1 MKDFFKTVAGKT
13 LLFLSCTISV
23 ILCIVSLAGI
33 LFYAEEDFYINDQK
47 TLEERYISS
56 KIVNDLYSEVYEAAL
71 GGSEEM
77 IVKQDIGNLVFRI
90 RKEKEDETVSCSES
104 AQNVDAWTYSFRFIG
119 IYDKQGDLSEIYR
132 SDFDPVTEEEGS
144 ADSEAFLADAYIRKG
159 TGISDFYSL
168 ESGFFDTIYKLRYA
182 VFYILAVSV
191 LILIISF
198 ISLMCVSGRRKQE
211 GLFPGP
217 LHKIPFDLL
226 VAVWIAILFIG
237 ILLIGEVFRFDLMQL
252 LFALILGVFFIASFI
267 GLCMSFAVRI
277 KAKDLISTSFTYRF
291 LEKTILVLRMI
302 LKLIGRLLSGLTEL
316 IKAIPLSWKVL
327 SVFTLISLAELV
339 FFENRAEWM
348 WLLTKTVLFLALTY
362 LCLCMHKLLKSGE
375 NLAGGDLSYHVD
387 TGKMILD
394 LKRHGDDLNSIA
406 SGMAIAVDERMKS
419 ERMKTEL
426 ITNVSHDIK
435 TPLTSIINYADLIA
449 KQEDVS
455 DTVKEYTDVLV
466 RQSKRLKRLLED
478 LVEASKAASGSLEV
492 ELSPCDASIFIDQCV
507 GEYEE
512 RLKQNDLTLIAVKPQ
527 ERVEILAD
535 PRRMQRVFD
544 NLMNNI
550 CKYSLPSTRVYLS
563 LEKND
568 GQAIISFKNTSKDQ
582 LNISPEE
589 LLERF
594 KRGDSSRNSEGNGL
608 GLSIAK
614 SLTELQNGT
623 LDLSIDGDLFKITLS
638 FPLR

>member
-13 LLFLSCTISV
+13 LLFLSCTV
-23 ILCIVSLAGI
+23 TVMLCLVSLLGI

-56 KIVNDLYSEVYEAAL
+56 KIVNDLYPEVFEAVQS
-71 GGSEEM
+71 GNEEM
-77 IVKQDIGNLVFRI
+77 IRKPDIGNLVFRI
-90 RKEKEDETVSCSES
+90 RKEKDDETVSSSAS
-104 AQNVDAWTYSFRFIG
+104 AQNVDVWTYSFRFIG
-119 IYDKQGDLSEIYR
+119 SYDEQGQLNEIYR
-132 SDFDPVTEEEGS
+132 SDLDPVSDDDTY
-144 ADSEAFLADAYIRKG
+144 AAFLADAYIKKG

-168 ESGFFDTIYKLRYA
+168 ESGYFDTVYKLRYA
-182 VFYILAVSV
+182 VFYILAVS
-191 LILIISF
+191 LLTSIISF

-211 GLFPGP
+211 GLYPGP

-226 VAVWIAILFIG
+226 LAVWIGVLVSG
-237 ILLIGEVFRFDLMQL
+237 IFLIGEVFRLDLLQL
-252 LFALILGVFFIASFI
+252 LLALILIVFFIVSFI
-267 GLCMSFAVRI
+267 GLCMSFAVHI
-277 KAKDLISTSFTYRF
+277 KAKDLVSTSFTCRF
-291 LEKTILVLRMI
+291 LQQTVLALRILC
-302 LKLIGRLLSGLTEL
+302 KLSGRLFSGTTEL
-316 IKAIPLSWKVL
+316 IKAVPLSWKVL
-327 SVFTLISLAELV
+327 SVFTLLSVAELL
-339 FFENRAEWM
+339 FLEQRAEWM
-348 WLLTKTVLFLALTY
+348 WLLTKTVLFLILIY
-362 LCLCMHKLLKSGE
+362 LCLCMHKLLKGGE
-375 NLAGGDLSYHVD
+375 RLAGGDLTYQVD
-387 TGKMILD
+387 TGKMIFD
-394 LKRHGDDLNSIA
+394 LKRHGYDLNSIA
-406 SGMAIAVDERMKS
+406 SGMAIAVDERLKS

-449 KQEDVS
+449 KQEGVS
-455 DTVKEYTDVLV
+455 DTVKEYSDVLV
-466 RQSKRLKRLLED
+466 RQSQRLKRLLED
-478 LVEASKAASGSLEV
+478 LVEASKAVSGSLEV
-492 ELSPCDASIFIDQCV
+492 DLSPCDASIFIDQCV
-507 GEYEE
+507 GGYEE
-512 RLKQNDLTLIAVKPQ
+512 RLKQNDLTLIADKPQ

-544 NLMNNI
+544 NLMSNI

-563 LEKND
+563 LTKTED
-568 GQAIISFKNTSKDQ
+568 QAVISFKNTSKDQ
-582 LNISPEE
+582 LNISPDE

>member
-13 LLFLSCTISV
+13 LLFLSCTV
-23 ILCIVSLAGI
+23 TVMLCLVSLLGI

-56 KIVNDLYSEVYEAAL
+56 KIVNDLYPEVFEAAQN
-71 GGSEEM
+71 GNEEM
-77 IVKQDIGNLVFRI
+77 IRKPDIGNLVFRI
-90 RKEKEDETVSCSES
+90 RKEKDDETVSSSAS
-104 AQNVDAWTYSFRFIG
+104 AQNVDVWTYSFRFIG
-119 IYDKQGDLSEIYR
+119 SYDEQGQLNEIYR
-132 SDFDPVTEEEGS
+132 SDLDPVSDDTN
-144 ADSEAFLADAYIRKG
+144 AAFLADAYIKKG

-168 ESGFFDTIYKLRYA
+168 ESGYFDTVYKLRYA
-182 VFYILAVSV
+182 VFYILAAS
-191 LILIISF
+191 LLTSIISF

-211 GLFPGP
+211 GLYPGP

-226 VAVWIAILFIG
+226 LAVWIGVLVSG
-237 ILLIGEVFRFDLMQL
+237 IFLIGEVFRLDLLQL
-252 LFALILGVFFIASFI
+252 LLALILIVFFIVSFI
-267 GLCMSFAVRI
+267 GLCMSFAVHI
-277 KAKDLISTSFTYRF
+277 KAKDLVLTSFTCRF
-291 LEKTILVLRMI
+291 LQQTVLVLRI
-302 LKLIGRLLSGLTEL
+302 LCKLIGKLVSGTTEL
-316 IKAIPLSWKVL
+316 IKAVPLSWKVL
-327 SVFTLISLAELV
+327 SIFTLFSVAELLFLEQRV
-339 FFENRAEWM
+339 EWM
-348 WLLTKTVLFLALTY
+348 WLLTKIALFLILTY
-362 LCLCMHKLLKSGE
+362 LCLCMHKLLKGGE
-375 NLAGGDLSYHVD
+375 RLAGGDLTYKVD

-406 SGMAIAVDERMKS
+406 SGMAIAVDERLKS

-449 KQEDVS
+449 KQEGVS
-455 DTVKEYTDVLV
+455 DTVKEYSDVLV
-466 RQSKRLKRLLED
+466 RQSQRLKRLLED

-492 ELSPCDASIFIDQCV
+492 DLSPCDASIFIDQCV

-512 RLKQNDLTLIAVKPQ
+512 RLKKNDLTLIAVKPE

-563 LEKND
+563 LTKTKD
-568 GQAIISFKNTSKDQ
+568 QAVISFKNTSKDQ
-582 LNISPEE
+582 LNISPDE